1 MRIVFFLVVA
11 LFINLSCHSH
21 VEAAA
26 GSPVKF
32 LPGFDGP
39 LPFHLET
46 GYMGVG
52 KNEEV
57 QLFYYFIKS
66 DSNPEKDP
74 LILWITGGPGCS
86 PLRPLLIEPVEYNG
100 SLPRLLPFPYSWT
113 KVANF
118 IFLDLPVGTGFS
130 YATTSN
136 SAQSDNLLTGSN
148 AYEFLRKWLVDYP
161 EFLLNPFYVGGDSYS
176 GITVP
181 IVTEMISNGN
191 EGGIKP
197 FIQLKGYILGNAA
210 TFMGEGNYQIPFA
223 HGMALISDELYEL
236 IEGIYLNHILEP
248 ICLSDDDSSTA
259 NLIMLPG
266 QRRFLHDKHQKLSNP
281 DLLPGLKC
289 RNDWNKLSEYW
300 ANDYRARE
308 ALHVRKGT
316 KGEWEHCTSNLPFA
330 KIINNTIPYHVRL
343 SKKGYRSL
351 VYSGDHDMLVPYLST
366 QAWVKSLNYS
376 IVDDWRAW
384 MVEGQVA
391 GYTRTYANRMTFATV
406 KSCHKY
412 AVEAARGLPVKFLP
426 GFDGP
431 LPFQLQTG
439 YIGVGQNEE
448 IQLFYYFIKS
458 DSNPQEDPLILWIT
472 GGRTCSALRSIFQQI
487 GPLLVE
493 PVEYNGS
500 LPRLQPFPYSWTK
513 VASIIFLDLPAG
525 TGFSYAT
532 KRLENGDLSAASN
545 AYEFLQKWLIDHP
558 KFLSNP
564 FYVGGHSYA
573 GHTVPIITE
582 MISNGIESGVKPL
595 IQLQGYILGSP
606 RGVDTQS
613 NYRVPFAYGMGLITD
628 QLYEDEWKALS
639 EYWANDYNV
648 QMALHVRQGT
658 KEKWELCNN
667 SVPYTSSVSNAI
679 PSHVNLSKKGYRSLI
694 YSGDHEMVSTC
705 LSNEAWIKSLNYSI
719 IDDWRSWM
727 IEGQV
732 AGYTTTYANKMT
744 FVTVKGGGHVVPDY
758 RPFESQVMFERWISY
773 ENL

>member
-11 LFINLSCHSH
+11 LFINLSCHIH

-66 DSNPEKDP
+66 DSNPEEDP

-86 PLRPLLIEPVEYNG
+86 PLRAIIQEIGPLLIEPVEYNG

-148 AYEFLRKWLVDYP
+148 AYEFLQKWLVDYP
-161 EFLLNPFYVGGDSYS
+161 EFLSNPFYVGGDSYS

-197 FIQLKGYILGNAA
+197 FIQLK
-210 TFMGEGNYQIPFA
+210 
-223 HGMALISDELYEL
+223 L
-236 IEGIYLNHILEP
+236 IERIYLNHILEP

-266 QRRFLHDKHQKLSNP
+266 QRRFLHEKHQKLSNP

-308 ALHVRKGT
+308 ALHV
-316 KGEWEHCTSNLPFA
+316 P
-330 KIINNTIPYHVRL
+330 
-343 SKKGYRSL
+343 
-351 VYSGDHDMLVPYLST
+351 
-366 QAWVKSLNYS
+366 WVKSLNYA

-406 KSCHKY
+406 K
-412 AVEAARGLPVKFLP
+412 
-426 GFDGP
+426 
-431 LPFQLQTG
+431 
-439 YIGVGQNEE
+439 
-448 IQLFYYFIKS
+448 
-458 DSNPQEDPLILWIT
+458 
-472 GGRTCSALRSIFQQI
+472 
-487 GPLLVE
+487 
-493 PVEYNGS
+493 
-500 LPRLQPFPYSWTK
+500 
-513 VASIIFLDLPAG
+513 
-525 TGFSYAT
+525 
-532 KRLENGDLSAASN
+532 
-545 AYEFLQKWLIDHP
+545 
-558 KFLSNP
+558 
-564 FYVGGHSYA
+564 
-573 GHTVPIITE
+573 
-582 MISNGIESGVKPL
+582 
-595 IQLQGYILGSP
+595 
-606 RGVDTQS
+606 
-613 NYRVPFAYGMGLITD
+613 
-628 QLYEDEWKALS
+628 
-639 EYWANDYNV
+639 
-648 QMALHVRQGT
+648 
-658 KEKWELCNN
+658 
-667 SVPYTSSVSNAI
+667 
-679 PSHVNLSKKGYRSLI
+679 
-694 YSGDHEMVSTC
+694 
-705 LSNEAWIKSLNYSI
+705 
-719 IDDWRSWM
+719 
-727 IEGQV
+727 
-732 AGYTTTYANKMT
+732 
-744 FVTVKGGGHVVPDY
+744 GGGHTAPEF
-758 RPFESQVMFERWISY
+758 RPSECQAMFERWIS
-773 ENL
+773 NKDL

>member
-1 MRIVFFLVVA
+1 MQSDYCRFWGVVVVFLVV
-11 LFINLSCHSH
+11 
-21 VEAAA
+21 
-26 GSPVKF
+26 
-32 LPGFDGP
+32 
-39 LPFHLET
+39 
-46 GYMGVG
+46 
-52 KNEEV
+52 
-57 QLFYYFIKS
+57 
-66 DSNPEKDP
+66 
-74 LILWITGGPGCS
+74 
-86 PLRPLLIEPVEYNG
+86 
-100 SLPRLLPFPYSWT
+100 
-113 KVANF
+113 
-118 IFLDLPVGTGFS
+118 
-130 YATTSN
+130 
-136 SAQSDNLLTGSN
+136 
-148 AYEFLRKWLVDYP
+148 
-161 EFLLNPFYVGGDSYS
+161 LLNL
-176 GITVP
+176 
-181 IVTEMISNGN
+181 
-191 EGGIKP
+191 
-197 FIQLKGYILGNAA
+197 Q
-210 TFMGEGNYQIPFA
+210 
-223 HGMALISDELYEL
+223 
-236 IEGIYLNHILEP
+236 
-248 ICLSDDDSSTA
+248 
-259 NLIMLPG
+259 
-266 QRRFLHDKHQKLSNP
+266 
-281 DLLPGLKC
+281 
-289 RNDWNKLSEYW
+289 
-300 ANDYRARE
+300 
-308 ALHVRKGT
+308 
-316 KGEWEHCTSNLPFA
+316 
-330 KIINNTIPYHVRL
+330 
-343 SKKGYRSL
+343 
-351 VYSGDHDMLVPYLST
+351 
-366 QAWVKSLNYS
+366 
-376 IVDDWRAW
+376 
-384 MVEGQVA
+384 
-391 GYTRTYANRMTFATV
+391 
-406 KSCHKY
+406 SCHKY

-500 LPRLQPFPYSWTK
+500 LPRLRPFPYSWTK

-532 KRLENGDLSAASN
+532 KSLENGDLSAASN

-558 KFLSNP
+558 EFLSNP

-613 NYRVPFAYGMGLITD
+613 NYRVPFAHGMGLITD
-628 QLYEDEWKALS
+628 QLYESLKENCKGDYTNFNSTNLQCHRDLQTFNQLTESINHNHILEPICLSGSDSTMSSLIKLPVQKPLYHDLYTKLKIDPFFLSELQCRDEWKALS

-667 SVPYTSSVSNAI
+667 SVPYTSSVSNAL

-727 IEGQV
+727 VEGQV

-744 FVTVKGGGHVVPDY
+744 FVTVKGGGHVAPDY